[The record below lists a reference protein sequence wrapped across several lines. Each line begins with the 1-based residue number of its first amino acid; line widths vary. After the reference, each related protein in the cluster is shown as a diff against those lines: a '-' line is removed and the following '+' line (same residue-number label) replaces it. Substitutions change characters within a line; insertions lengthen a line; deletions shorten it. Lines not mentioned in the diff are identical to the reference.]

1 MSENFYDTSIGY
13 EPEIDFENTNVVIEN
28 GSPKLINELE
38 AIRQWIILF
47 VNTEK
52 DTMKV
57 YEGTGFGCRIK
68 KLFGSKKIGYGF
80 EESELERDFTEG
92 LPLCPAILSVPYF
105 NVSKE
110 AKKLIIKLQAELY
123 NSELIDVSIEKTFKI
138 KGI

>member
-1 MSENFYDTSIGY
+1 MTENFYDTSIGY
-13 EPEIDFENTNVVIEN
+13 EPEIDFENTKVVIEN

-47 VNTEK
+47 ANTEK
-52 DTMKV
+52 DSMEV
-57 YEGTGFGCRIK
+57 YEGTGFGCRLK
-68 KLFGSKKIGYGF
+68 KLFGNKKIGYGF

-92 LPLCPAILSVPYF
+92 LILNPAILAVPYF

-110 AKKLIIKLQAELY
+110 GKKLIIKLQVELY
-123 NSELIDVSIEKTFKI
+123 NSELIDVSIEKTFEI

>member
-1 MSENFYDTSIGY
+1 MTENFFDTSIGY
-13 EPEIDFENTNVVIEN
+13 EPKIDFENTKVVIEN

-38 AIRQWIILF
+38 AIKQWIILF

-52 DTMKV
+52 DTMEV

-68 KLFGSKKIGYGF
+68 KLFGSKKVGYGF

-92 LPLCPAILSVPYF
+92 LPLNPAILSVPYF

-110 AKKLIIKLQAELY
+110 GKKLIIKLQVELY
-123 NSELIDVSIEKTFKI
+123 NSELIDMSIEQTFLI